1 MFYNNMTCLNSSN
14 MSGCWCCTISYNMAL
29 FFLFQ
34 FILTEDISVFH
45 PNDPHIFIY
54 FKKIIK
60 HY

>member
-1 MFYNNMTCLNSSN
+1 
-14 MSGCWCCTISYNMAL
+14 MAL